1 MPKFNGSNDL
11 EEYLSW
17 ALKVDKIFHL
27 HNYEEEKKIAMAS
40 LEFQDY
46 VLIWWEQVL
55 ERREARGEPPIITW
69 AQMKDV
75 MRARFVPTYY
85 NRDLFKKLQLLKQGT
100 KSVEEYYK
108 EMEIAMIRAN
118 VTEDDEQTMA
128 RFLNGLNHP
137 IKKIADF
144 QPYSNLIELVHQS
157 TKAEHQVQDDLKYAK
172 YSSKTYGF
180 SNIQASTTP

>member
-1 MPKFNGSNDL
+1 MPKFNGSNDP

-27 HNYEEEKKIAMAS
+27 HKYEEEKKITMAS

-46 VLIWWEQVL
+46 VLIWWEQVI
-55 ERREARGEPPIITW
+55 ERREARGEPPITTW

-75 MRARFVPTYY
+75 MTTCFVPTYY

-118 VTEDDEQTMA
+118 VTEDDEKTMA
-128 RFLNGLNHP
+128 RFLNGLHHHHP
-137 IKKIADF
+137 
-144 QPYSNLIELVHQS
+144 QPMRPSRRVPSSVSLAAAEATSPSNARTSEQ
-157 TKAEHQVQDDLKYAK
+157 
-172 YSSKTYGF
+172 
-180 SNIQASTTP
+180 

>member
-1 MPKFNGSNDL
+1 MPKFNGSNDP

-17 ALKVDKIFHL
+17 ALKVDKIFRL

-55 ERREARGEPPIITW
+55 EHRQARGEPPITTW
-69 AQMKDV
+69 SQMKDV
-75 MRARFVPTYY
+75 MRAHFVPTYY
-85 NRDLFKKLQLLKQGT
+85 DRDLFKKLQLLKQGT

-118 VTEDDEQTMA
+118 VKEDDEQTMA
-128 RFLNGLNHP
+128 RFLERTQSSHQEDCRLP
-137 IKKIADF
+137 TLL
-144 QPYSNLIELVHQS
+144 QPH
-157 TKAEHQVQDDLKYAK
+157 
-172 YSSKTYGF
+172 
-180 SNIQASTTP
+180 

>member
-1 MPKFNGSNDL
+1 MPKFNGSNDP

-17 ALKVDKIFHL
+17 ALKVDKIFRL

-55 ERREARGEPPIITW
+55 ERRQARGEPPITTW

-128 RFLNGLNHP
+128 
-137 IKKIADF
+137 
-144 QPYSNLIELVHQS
+144 
-157 TKAEHQVQDDLKYAK
+157 
-172 YSSKTYGF
+172 
-180 SNIQASTTP
+180 

>member
-1 MPKFNGSNDL
+1 MPKFNGSNDP

-17 ALKVDKIFHL
+17 ALKADKIFHL

-55 ERREARGEPPIITW
+55 ERREARGEPPITTW

-75 MRARFVPTYY
+75 MRAHFVPTYY
-85 NRDLFKKLQLLKQGT
+85 NHDLFKKIQLIKQGT

-108 EMEIAMIRAN
+108 
-118 VTEDDEQTMA
+118 
-128 RFLNGLNHP
+128 
-137 IKKIADF
+137 
-144 QPYSNLIELVHQS
+144 
-157 TKAEHQVQDDLKYAK
+157 
-172 YSSKTYGF
+172 
-180 SNIQASTTP
+180 